1 MKRKDSKN
9 IDLKEFRNLFSYLI
23 KENKVK
29 FNFYNNSSLDLDLL
43 QVCYNETND
52 TLELD
57 FRDIMEEHTKELRE
71 IMNNKD

>member
-29 FNFYNNSSLDLDLL
+29 FNFHNNSSLDLDLL

-57 FRDIMEEHTKELRE
+57 FRDIMEEHIKELRE